1 METAKSEYE
10 KLIQPI
16 EDRMINSV
24 WRITRNPDDADDAF
38 QDALTKIWKQF
49 DKIKQHPNPQALI
62 LRICANSAYDTIRRK
77 NRYRKLEELYSLEY
91 HEKQASSDELV
102 LKNERKE
109 EIFWAISRLS
119 RNQASAVLMRF
130 IQELPYSEIALALGR
145 AHHSTVHTAAQRLRK
160 QLEAGQTIDLAAGQ
174 QDVEIGELVDQLR
187 HAVRQATTARRQGP

>member
-130 IQELPYSEIALALGR
+130 IQELPYSEIALALGC
-145 AHHSTVHTAAQRLRK
+145 AES
-160 QLEAGQTIDLAAGQ
+160 
-174 QDVEIGELVDQLR
+174 
-187 HAVRQATTARRQGP
+187 TARRHIARAKGRLHKLLSPVLSDSRKEVKNEKQ